1 MLRPLWPHN
10 ALTDGYQAIIK
21 CARSVLIHRLIP
33 CVVILPNCQYA
44 PATGCQ
50 SAGGNRRGE
59 TGVRIGYWG
68 AILTR
73 ALPPRWVDLMTW
85 WGRNFG
91 LLSALLALCKGIY
104 RSPVDPPPPPPHK
117 WPVMRGF
124 DVLFIVSGNTVLP
137 GVCALT
143 WHYCNASFFLWFAAI
158 ILSVFA
164 NSWDAYTHI
173 CQSCV
178 TGIHWQRWHTPER
191 YW

>member
-1 MLRPLWPHN
+1 MPP
-10 ALTDGYQAIIK
+10 
-21 CARSVLIHRLIP
+21 P
-33 CVVILPNCQYA
+33 
-44 PATGCQ
+44 PA
-50 SAGGNRRGE
+50 A
-59 TGVRIGYWG
+59 
-68 AILTR
+68 R
-73 ALPPRWVDLMTW
+73 ALGGTGGERQEFVLDTGALYWPERCLHVEWISWHDEAVTLVCFPHYWPFVRESIGHQWTPP
-85 WGRNFG
+85 
-91 LLSALLALCKGIY
+91 
-104 RSPVDPPPPPPHK
+104 PPPPPPHK